1 MGHGQTSYKCHLNGT
16 KKRQRKPRKNTTKYG
31 ENAKIPTKRAKK
43 GAAANAPNASN
54 DQEMTAAPNDP
65 MPQEFPL
72 IDASNASNGQEMTA
86 ALNDPMPQEFPLVD
100 APNASHDQ
108 EMTAAPNELS
118 SPTRLT
124 REQIIQNSP
133 NRVTRG

>member
-1 MGHGQTSYKCHLNGT
+1 MVRLATNAISMGL
-16 KKRQRKPRKNTTKYG
+16 RKDKGSQEKNTTKYG

-54 DQEMTAAPNDP
+54 DQEMTAAP
-65 MPQEFPL
+65 
-72 IDASNASNGQEMTA
+72 
-86 ALNDPMPQEFPLVD
+86 NDPMPQEFPLVD